1 VIPIIKKYRSIL
13 FTIAAG
19 YLVVLIGLAYLGT
32 QFNQSVIDLKTQTS
46 ELYIHPFQVN
56 TAAYEARLAASRIR
70 NDLLFAIADDS
81 HIHTDIEGRLHEF
94 DATLDRCLLTIEA
107 NFLGD
112 KAEVRIA
119 RQLTQK
125 WKLERAHLIELLTQ
139 GRSTEAEK
147 FMLSNTALIYAALI
161 SKLDYIIDLSA
172 QKARYFEEQAERKS
186 VSSLNHFHTLLL
198 VLALFIGITGL
209 TTVLAVLAALRRRD
223 QKLAVQQ
230 KRLRRFEEII
240 KSSDDA
246 IISKT
251 LGGIIESW
259 NNGAEKIF
267 GYSAQEAIGRS
278 MTMLIPTNR
287 INEEL
292 ELLARIARG
301 ERIDHYETVRR
312 CKDGRLINISATISP
327 IINESGKVT
336 GASKIARD
344 ITEHYQAELEQ
355 HIAAAAFETQEG
367 MVVTDLH
374 DVVMR
379 VNRAFSKITGY
390 AAEEAIGNKMNF
402 LRSGR
407 QSKNFYDAMWVQL
420 RCTGEWQGEI
430 WNRNKDGEIHPHWV
444 TITSVKDNKGS
455 ITNHVGTYT
464 DITERKQTEEIIKQ
478 LAYHD
483 ALTQLPN
490 RRLLTDRLQQAMAA
504 SARSQHYGALMFLDL
519 DNFKPLNDTYG
530 HEAGDLLLI
539 EATHRL
545 ISCVREMDTVAR
557 FGGDEF
563 VIMIS
568 ELGTDKADSTVQTES
583 IAEKIRTTLSAPYCL
598 TIKHNNEV
606 ITVQHHCT
614 ASIGITLF
622 IGNEATQDDL
632 LKWADDAMYQAKEDG
647 RNLIR
652 FHAGKT

>member
-1 VIPIIKKYRSIL
+1 
-13 FTIAAG
+13 
-19 YLVVLIGLAYLGT
+19 
-32 QFNQSVIDLKTQTS
+32 
-46 ELYIHPFQVN
+46 
-56 TAAYEARLAASRIR
+56 
-70 NDLLFAIADDS
+70 
-81 HIHTDIEGRLHEF
+81 
-94 DATLDRCLLTIEA
+94 
-107 NFLGD
+107 
-112 KAEVRIA
+112 
-119 RQLTQK
+119 
-125 WKLERAHLIELLTQ
+125 
-139 GRSTEAEK
+139 
-147 FMLSNTALIYAALI
+147 
-161 SKLDYIIDLSA
+161 
-172 QKARYFEEQAERKS
+172 
-186 VSSLNHFHTLLL
+186 
-198 VLALFIGITGL
+198 
-209 TTVLAVLAALRRRD
+209 
-223 QKLAVQQ
+223 
-230 KRLRRFEEII
+230 
-240 KSSDDA
+240 
-246 IISKT
+246 
-251 LGGIIESW
+251 
-259 NNGAEKIF
+259 
-267 GYSAQEAIGRS
+267 
-278 MTMLIPTNR
+278 
-287 INEEL
+287 
-292 ELLARIARG
+292 
-301 ERIDHYETVRR
+301 
-312 CKDGRLINISATISP
+312 
-327 IINESGKVT
+327 
-336 GASKIARD
+336 
-344 ITEHYQAELEQ
+344 
-355 HIAAAAFETQEG
+355 
-367 MVVTDLH
+367 
-374 DVVMR
+374 
-379 VNRAFSKITGY
+379 
-390 AAEEAIGNKMNF
+390 
-402 LRSGR
+402 
-407 QSKNFYDAMWVQL
+407 
-420 RCTGEWQGEI
+420 
-430 WNRNKDGEIHPHWV
+430 
-444 TITSVKDNKGS
+444 VKDNKGS

-652 FHAGKT
+652 FHAGKTRPF